1 MEGSL
6 TSLVR
11 EVDEISIVLPKRYP
25 KNWVDV
31 RNEGHRKYVYGGEL
45 LHLALVVSLSEKNGQ
60 PEAVEEAVDT
70 WEALSFASSAGYTT
84 PWDSPCAC
92 RPASLSFSQQRSQS
106 VDYPDQ
112 WGGAEQERDGG
123 KANSSRGSGRRF
135 SESSALHTDKIRCLS
150 FMSVPVREC
159 KYEKA
164 AKSKMISRK
173 AYLVIFFSIYQVEVV
188 PCLKERTLILPMSV
202 SLGSL
207 PEGTGPS
214 DTHIATVNVDISES
228 RASCGKR
235 EDDRIDML
243 LQCPMEEVIHAEE
256 EQNVIYN
263 VSADFTV
270 LPPPQVNCQHFS
282 VCGKHYLV
290 TKVCNSYPEELVI
303 QNIQVYVNK
312 NINMESA
319 SASTALTS
327 DAGDWSSFLSIE
339 LLPSQRDQSSTSLHP
354 KEEHTFVFQ
363 VTWDCSLPS
372 NRPNEPVDFP
382 LFLVIEWNTPS
393 IAMKQSIQSHYH
405 LPTVTMDFPAFIVL
419 SQCQSPVTT
428 GKGFT
433 VTYTLLNNLRDFLGI
448 TLIWIPDRE
457 PRGDSYSES
466 RIADRIVC
474 QEPTK
479 QLGPSK
485 KGSTIKVPITFQA
498 LKAGVQELG
507 KFMKLRLQYA
517 SKPIATRPPVISRA
531 TQSSKPLLKST
542 YSSSSSS
549 STSSSFSSSSSTSS
563 ITSKTSSPAIITAST
578 SSPSLPI
585 SEPPLSSH
593 EESEIL
599 ASKERDSSPSLP
611 PRMFSMGPNSAL
623 VKKGGFTRQMSLATP
638 SSHPIKKFLA
648 GIRSHSFSGES
659 GSDVCDNHDD
669 NIPRSSGSDPGIR
682 PLQKKVQLETSSEDT
697 DLSVERIVKHK
708 SQVYIT
714 P

>member
-11 EVDEISIVLPKRYP
+11 EVDKISIVLPKRYP
-25 KNWVDV
+25 KSWVDV

-45 LHLALVVSLSEKNGQ
+45 LHLALVVSLSKKNGQ

-84 PWDSPCAC
+84 PGDSPCAS

-112 WGGAEQERDGG
+112 SGGAETAEQERDRG

-135 SESSALHTDKIRCLS
+135 SESSAFHTDKIRCLS
-150 FMSVPVREC
+150 FMSVPVREW

-173 AYLVIFFSIYQVEVV
+173 VEVV
-188 PCLKERTLILPMSV
+188 PCLKERTLVLPMSV

-214 DTHIATVNVDISES
+214 DTHIATVNVDISEA

-256 EQNVIYN
+256 EQNVIHN
-263 VSADFTV
+263 
-270 LPPPQVNCQHFS
+270 
-282 VCGKHYLV
+282 
-290 TKVCNSYPEELVI
+290 VCNSYPEELVI

-327 DAGDWSSFLSIE
+327 DAGDWSSFLWIE

-428 GKGFT
+428 GKSFT

-457 PRGDSYSES
+457 PRGDSES

-517 SKPIATRPPVISRA
+517 SKPVATRPPVISRA
-531 TQSSKPLLKST
+531 TQSPKPLLKST

-549 STSSSFSSSSSTSS
+549 STSSSFSSSSSSASS
-563 ITSKTSSPAIITAST
+563 ITSKTSSPAILTAST

-593 EESEIL
+593 EESEML
-599 ASKERDSSPSLP
+599 VSKERDSSPILP
-611 PRMFSMGPNSAL
+611 RRMFSMGPNSAL

-659 GSDVCDNHDD
+659 GGDHQDNHDD
-669 NIPRSSGSDPGIR
+669 NIPRDRSSGSDPGIR

-697 DLSVERIVKHK
+697 GLSVERIVKHR